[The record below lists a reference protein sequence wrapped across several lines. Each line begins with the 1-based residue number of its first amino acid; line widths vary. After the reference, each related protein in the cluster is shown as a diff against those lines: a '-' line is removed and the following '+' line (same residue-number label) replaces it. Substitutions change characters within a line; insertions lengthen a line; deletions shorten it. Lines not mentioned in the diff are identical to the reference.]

1 MYQRHVYCPID
12 VAISELPLRN
22 ANAEAMIT
30 THSRLLEIVRK
41 HLDTARI
48 RMITQN
54 QRLDKNSPFQVDDQV
69 LIHRS
74 AFRTF
79 SSASHSQKFDDRWLG
94 PFSILEIINHN
105 AYKIDLPKSI
115 KAYNVINIS
124 FLKPYK
130 MSSRFKRTH
139 PDNLLLPPVEQDD
152 DDSIANATT
161 TSSSADISSNN
172 EDTQDEYEVDNIIR
186 CRLQR
191 KYPRQQRNLP
201 LQQQIRIQDD
211 PSEYEYLV
219 KWKGYPSYEATWEPL
234 QNLQNAQDLF
244 NNFVNEHHLPKSWIQ
259 HSANTGQNQDLAI
272 SMIKFLFP
280 P

>member
-1 MYQRHVYCPID
+1 
-12 VAISELPLRN
+12 
-22 ANAEAMIT
+22 
-30 THSRLLEIVRK
+30 
-41 HLDTARI
+41 
-48 RMITQN
+48 
-54 QRLDKNSPFQVDDQV
+54 
-69 LIHRS
+69 
-74 AFRTF
+74 
-79 SSASHSQKFDDRWLG
+79 
-94 PFSILEIINHN
+94 
-105 AYKIDLPKSI
+105 
-115 KAYNVINIS
+115 
-124 FLKPYK
+124 

-161 TSSSADISSNN
+161 TSSSADLSANN

-186 CRLQR
+186 YRLQR

-201 LQQQIRIQDD
+201 LQHQIRIQDD

-234 QNLQNAQDLF
+234 QNLQNAPNLF
-244 NNFVNEHHLPKSWIQ
+244 NNFVNEHHLPKTWNRQ
-259 HSANTGQNQDLAI
+259 LANTGQDRDLTI